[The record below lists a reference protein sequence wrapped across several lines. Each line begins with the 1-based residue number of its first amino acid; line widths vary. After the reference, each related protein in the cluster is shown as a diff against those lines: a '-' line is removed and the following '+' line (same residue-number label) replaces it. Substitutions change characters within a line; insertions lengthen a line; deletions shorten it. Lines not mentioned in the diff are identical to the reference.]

1 MRKVNL
7 RYNYNNYIQLAPL
20 QSCNTIFNFLLTV
33 RGTGK
38 TFGMKRRG
46 LLRYFSKLRH
56 PRTLWVRYFKDDI
69 KTMSISFLPASLI
82 MECVARFGLDGE
94 KFKTNRKGVFYDG
107 AEIFRFCPLGEYQRQ
122 KGAGGVEEFDTIVFD
137 EFLIDPRSPSR
148 FHGDAFMAF
157 MDIYTS
163 YNRGAGRIKHP
174 VKAFFLGNEESQT
187 NRFFTAFSI
196 PEWITERGD
205 IMITDSAM
213 RWTVQVIKTPPEN
226 QRALISQLGDNS
238 AVDYLQGGMKVA
250 RSVAIRTPDSWG
262 TFRRRDLSPLVSFYI
277 DGEKTCW
284 TVAPDRT
291 IIVVSGIDP
300 TGIVITDTPAPY
312 WKKAQYVGRGPLVEI
327 ENAVRSFLIN
337 NMVYY
342 DSARTWERAQG
353 VLRRL
358 RYA

>member
-1 MRKVNL
+1 MRTVQLK
-7 RYNYNNYIQLAPL
+7 YDYTKYIQLAPI

-46 LLRYFSKLRH
+46 LVRYFSKPHR

-69 KTMSISFLPASLI
+69 KTMSQTFLPDTI
-82 MECVARFGLDGE
+82 IQDCVARWGLDAD
-94 KFKTNRKGVFYDG
+94 KFKTTRKGVFYDG
-107 AEIFRFCPLGEYQRQ
+107 SEIFRFCPLTEYQRQ

-148 FHGDAFMAF
+148 YHGDPFTAF

-163 YNRGAGRIKHP
+163 YNRGADRMRHP

-187 NRFFTAFSI
+187 NRFFSALCV
-196 PEWITERGD
+196 PDWITERGD
-205 IMITDSAM
+205 IMLTDSAKQ
-213 RWTVQVIKTPPEN
+213 WTVQVIKTPPDN
-226 QRALISQLGDNS
+226 QRALVLQLGDNS
-238 AVDYLQGGMKVA
+238 ATGYLLGGIKGA
-250 RSVAIRTPDSWG
+250 RSVAIRTPDNWG
-262 TFRRRDLSPLVSFYI
+262 TFKRRDLSPILSFYI

-291 IIVVSGIDP
+291 IIVVSGICP
-300 TGIVITDTPAPY
+300 AGIVVTDTPAPY
-312 WKKAQYVGRGPLVEI
+312 WKKSQYVGLGPLVEI
-327 ENAVRSFLIN
+327 ENAVRSFLAN

-342 DSARTWERAQG
+342 DSVRTWERAQG

>member
-7 RYNYNNYIQLAPL
+7 KYEYSDYIQLTPL

-38 TFGMKRRG
+38 TYGMKRRG
-46 LLRYFSKLRH
+46 LLRYFSKPQR

-69 KTMSISFLPASLI
+69 KTMSISFLPAPLI
-82 MECVARFGLDGE
+82 FECVARFGLDAE
-94 KFKTNRKGVFYDG
+94 KFKTNRKYYSLYVMLLLP
-107 AEIFRFCPLGEYQRQ
+107 FCPLGEYQRQ

-137 EFLIDPRSPSR
+137 EFLLDPRSPSR

-163 YNRGAGRIKHP
+163 YNRGEGRIKHP

-187 NRFFTAFSI
+187 NQFFAAFGV

-205 IMITDSAM
+205 IMITDSKR

-226 QRALISQLGDNS
+226 QQVLISQLGDNS
-238 AVDYLQGGMKVA
+238 AVGYLQGGMKVA
-250 RSVAIRTPDSWG
+250 RSAAIRTPDSWG
-262 TFRRRDLSPLVSFYI
+262 TYARRDLSPLVSFYI

-291 IIVVSGIDP
+291 IIVVSGICP

-312 WKKAQYVGRGPLVEI
+312 WKKSQYVGRGTLVEI
-327 ENAVRSFLIN
+327 ENAVRTFLIN
-337 NMVYY
+337 NLVFY
-342 DSARTWERAQG
+342 DSTRTWERAQG

>member
-7 RYNYNNYIQLAPL
+7 RYNYDDYIQLSPL
-20 QSCNTIFNFLLTV
+20 QSCNTTFNFLLTV

-38 TFGMKRRG
+38 TYGMKRRG
-46 LLRYFSKLRH
+46 LLRYFSKPRH
-56 PRTLWVRYFKDDI
+56 PRTLWLRYFKDDI

-82 MECVARFGLDGE
+82 MECVSRFGLDGE
-94 KFKTNRKGVFYDG
+94 KFKVNRRGVFYDG
-107 AEIFRFCPLGEYQRQ
+107 EEIFRFCPLGEYQRQ

-137 EFLIDPRSPSR
+137 EFLLDPRSPSR
-148 FHGDAFMAF
+148 FHGDVFMAF

-163 YNRGAGRIKHP
+163 YNRGTDRIRHS

-187 NRFFTAFSI
+187 NRFFSAFGV
-196 PEWITERGD
+196 PEWITERGN
-205 IMITDSAM
+205 IMITDSAK

-226 QRALISQLGDNS
+226 QRELISQLGDNS
-238 AVDYLQGGMKVA
+238 SVDYLQGGMKVT
-250 RSVAIRTPDSWG
+250 RSVAIRTPDNWG
-262 TFRRRDLSPLVSFYI
+262 TFKRRDLSPLVSFYI

-291 IIVVSGIDP
+291 IMVVSGIDP

-312 WKKAQYVGRGPLVEI
+312 WKKSQYVGRGALVEI

-342 DSARTWERAQG
+342 DSAQTWERAQG